1 MIVKMIVQTVYR
13 HDFIDSPILRDSFT
27 YAGRNALYDMFE
39 AMSEDCGHHY
49 QFDAVAI
56 RCSYSEYEDFE
67 EIQLDYPQ
75 IKDMED
81 LKDHTYVWEYKMEF
95 IDRTEKGIIIEQF

>member
-1 MIVKMIVQTVYR
+1 MIVQTVYR
-13 HDFIDSPILRDSFT
+13 HDFIDSPVLRESFT

-39 AMSEDCGHHY
+39 CLSEDLSDNY
-49 QFDAVAI
+49 YFDPIAI

-67 EIQLDYPQ
+67 EIQADYPQ

-81 LKDHTYVWEYKMEF
+81 LKNHTDVWEYKMEF
-95 IDRTEKGIIIEQF
+95 IDRTEKGIIIGQF

>member
-1 MIVKMIVQTVYR
+1 MIVQTVYR
-13 HDFIDSPILRDSFT
+13 HDFIDSPVLRESFT

-39 AMSEDCGHHY
+39 AMSEDWGEDY
-49 QFDAVAI
+49 QFDPVAI
-56 RCSYSEYEDFE
+56 RCYYSEYEDLE

-81 LKDHTYVWEYKMEF
+81 LKYHTQVWEYKMDF
-95 IDRTEKGIIIEQF
+95 IDRTEKGIIIELF